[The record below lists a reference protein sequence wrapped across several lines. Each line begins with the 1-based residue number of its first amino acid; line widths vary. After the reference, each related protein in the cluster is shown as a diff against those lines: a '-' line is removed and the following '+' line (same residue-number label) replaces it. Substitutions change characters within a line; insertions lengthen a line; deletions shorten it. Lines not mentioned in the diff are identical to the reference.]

1 MNTTLTAR
9 PRYHILDTVRGIC
22 IILVV
27 LYHLLYDLSE
37 VFGGHY
43 AFFRSH
49 GMDVF
54 RDHFVGVLIV
64 LAGISCNLTRS
75 DLKRGVKTVLCGI
88 LVAAVMSVA
97 MPGSN
102 IVFGILHFLGTGMIL
117 HGLSRKVL
125 AKIPMAVG
133 IPVSLILFLLTLGIS
148 EGSFGWPGVFTLE
161 IPTLPKNTLLYIL
174 GFDTGHDSADH
185 WPVMPW
191 MFLFLTGTFLGR
203 LFKDDKVPRWFR
215 SDPVPPL
222 SFLGRHTLIIYLVH
236 QPLIYGTLYLLDRA
250 GLI

>member
-1 MNTTLTAR
+1 
-9 PRYHILDTVRGIC
+9 
-22 IILVV
+22 
-27 LYHLLYDLSE
+27 
-37 VFGGHY
+37 
-43 AFFRSH
+43 
-49 GMDVF
+49 
-54 RDHFVGVLIV
+54 
-64 LAGISCNLTRS
+64 
-75 DLKRGVKTVLCGI
+75 
-88 LVAAVMSVA
+88 MSVA

-148 EGSFGWPGVFTLE
+148 EGFFGWPGVFTLE
-161 IPTLPKNTLLYIL
+161 IPPLPKNTLLYIL
-174 GFDTGHDSADH
+174 GFDTGHYSADH